1 MIACAE
7 GWLDGISISLS
18 SKFSATVVV
27 AAGGYPGS
35 YEKGTEMKL
44 DSTEK
49 GK

>member
-7 GWLDGISISLS
+7 GWLDGVGISVT

-35 YEKGTEMKL
+35 YKKGTEIKF
-44 DSTEK
+44 DSTGE